1 MKTIVI
7 YRIIYNFT
15 TVKKATV
22 DPRNTENKENV
33 GSGFQN
39 KL

>member
-22 DPRNTENKENV
+22 DPRNTAKMENV
-33 GSGFQN
+33 GSGFLN
-39 KL
+39 K